1 MLIVFLSGILIFV
14 ILIPTDK
21 DNKSYRRVGENVDVQ
36 GVSEDNNN
44 GSYYNGGYDGGYK
57 ERIEEELEEF
67 LAGVAGVGEARVLI
81 YMGASQEYVVEKDNP
96 VMTSESEERK
106 DRSVEET
113 TVYTVNS
120 VGEQVPFVSQT
131 RGPKVD
137 GVVVAAKGASQEGVR
152 LEIVRIVMALFGV
165 EANKVEVLALE

>member
-21 DNKSYRRVGENVDVQ
+21 DNKSYRKVGEDVDTQ
-36 GVSEDNNN
+36 GVEINDN
-44 GSYYNGGYDGGYK
+44 GRDYNSSYDGGYK
-57 ERIEEELEEF
+57 ERLEEELEEF

-137 GVVVAAKGASQEGVR
+137 GVVVAEKGASQEGVR